1 MPRPPV
7 YPAHSRAIL
16 VTSAPPLHLLRNC
29 HPSGLPALCVYASK
43 ALVRLICASLVNP
56 FVSNS
61 CALFFSLAALFHT
74 RSLCFQWFADSFAK
88 YSGGGGVS
96 RQFWNIGA
104 GSYDGF
110 SQEKLDWRWFKTGE
124 PTSPHCRRRRLC
136 PALEARHPAAAPAQ
150 GSLQHP
156 A

>member
-56 FVSNS
+56 FVSNT

-88 YSGGGGVS
+88 YPGVGVIQTVLEHHSG
-96 RQFWNIGA
+96 A
-104 GSYDGF
+104 LTMGF
-110 SQEKLDWRWFKTGE
+110 YG
-124 PTSPHCRRRRLC
+124 
-136 PALEARHPAAAPAQ
+136 EARLGD
-150 GSLQHP
+150 GSKRE
-156 A
+156 

>member
-43 ALVRLICASLVNP
+43 ALVRLICASLVNS

-74 RSLCFQWFADSFAK
+74 CSLCFQWFADSFAK
-88 YSGGGGVS
+88 YPGGGVS
-96 RQFWNIGA
+96 RQLWNIGA

-110 SQEKLDWRWFKTGE
+110 SLAKFDWRWFKTGE
-124 PTSPHCRRRRLC
+124 PTSPRCRRRRLR
-136 PALEARHPAAAPAQ
+136 PALEPRHRAPAPAR
-150 GSLQHP
+150 GLLQRP
-156 A
+156 AT

>member
-88 YSGGGGVS
+88 YSGGGGYPDS
-96 RQFWNIGA
+96 SGTSGQ

-110 SQEKLDWRWFKTGE
+110 HGKA
-124 PTSPHCRRRRLC
+124 RL
-136 PALEARHPAAAPAQ
+136 PMVQNGR
-150 GSLQHP
+150 
-156 A
+156 